1 MNPAPPNP
9 PAPDPEARLTALLL
23 GELSPAE
30 AAEVQVELARRPEW
44 LDLFTRLARTLPLVR
59 EAVREPGMPD
69 AAPAP
74 GAAPSALAPE
84 APRLAPE
91 RRAALLAAFKTV
103 ASSPDFAAAARP
115 LRRRTHWLALAAV
128 LAALLVVGG
137 GLLLPSL
144 TRAKAKA
151 QRISQLDRDR
161 QAELERRLAE
171 IEGRPGTPP
180 PAAGGRLSEAAD
192 EGTRRA
198 RERGE
203 SLGRS
208 RGRSVAPA
216 PAGPV
221 ASTSRVAVPAPTSA
235 AGSAAEPPAQLDAS
249 KLNLLLRY
257 GNRPGSVQPGAET
270 AESTGPAG
278 RPAVPAPAQPLVAS
292 AGERT
297 NQPGTAD
304 WRMMLR
310 YGVGLPPETLRKLRE
325 PDAAGGEQG
334 QTAAPVLGDQPH
346 LGPALRGGSEAPGP
360 GPRDT
365 RAAKARKEAAP
376 APQTPPP
383 AERDFFFNALPAAR
397 EAAPSSLGG
406 LAGAPAL
413 EKDAAGTGVAPEGEQ
428 LEQKAAPEPAAPI
441 QPGQVG
447 APGTTGPPKPV
458 YPPEVATAENPF
470 STFSLNVSDVSFR
483 LAAASLEA
491 GRLPDPNSVRVEEFI
506 NAFDYRDPA
515 PAPGAPLAFHWERA
529 RHPFAHNRELVRFS
543 VRTAAQGREPGR
555 ALNLVLVLDRS
566 GSMERA
572 DRVATGREML
582 RVLAARLTAADR
594 LSVVTFARTAR
605 LFAEGLAG
613 DQAGPVLEDAAAV
626 TPEGG
631 TNLEDALR
639 LGFATAA
646 RHFLPGGVNRV
657 ILITD
662 GAANLGDVMPE
673 SLQQLVEENRR
684 RGLALDCFGVG
695 WEDYNDELLEVL
707 ARHGDGRYGFL
718 NAPEEAATGFAARLA
733 GALQVAAADVKVQVE
748 FNPARVTRWRLIG
761 YARHLLTAE
770 QFRDNTVD
778 AAELGAAETGNA
790 LYALEVNPQ
799 GHGPLGVFRVR
810 YRVPAT
816 DRYQEQEWPLAA
828 PGAAPEAAAA
838 SPAMRLALTAALFG
852 EWLAQSPYAG
862 EVSPDTLLPLLEG
875 VPETFADPRPLQL
888 KQMLEQARALAGR

>member
-1 MNPAPPNP
+1 MNPAPPHS

-30 AAEVQVELARRPEW
+30 AAEVQAELTRRPEW

-59 EAVREPGMPD
+59 EAVRPPGIPHADPD
-69 AAPAP
+69 SGTAPP
-74 GAAPSALAPE
+74 VQPPE
-84 APRLAPE
+84 VPRLAPE

-103 ASSPDFAAAARP
+103 TPPPDFVAAARP
-115 LRRRTHWLALAAV
+115 VKRQTPWLALAAV

-144 TRAKAKA
+144 TRTKAKA

-161 QAELERRLAE
+161 QADLERRLAE
-171 IEGRPGTPP
+171 IEGRPGPPP
-180 PAAGGRLSEAAD
+180 PAADGRLFETLD

-203 SLGRS
+203 SLGRPL
-208 RGRSVAPA
+208 GRSAAPA

-221 ASTSRVAVPAPTSA
+221 ASNSRLAVPAPTST
-235 AGSAAEPPAQLDAS
+235 AGT
-249 KLNLLLRY
+249 
-257 GNRPGSVQPGAET
+257 GAET
-270 AESTGPAG
+270 TVPAS
-278 RPAVPAPAQPLVAS
+278 PPTVPAPTAPLA
-292 AGERT
+292 ANTGERT
-297 NQPGTAD
+297 DRPGTPD
-304 WRMMLR
+304 VRMMLR
-310 YGVGLPPETLRKLRE
+310 YGLAPPETLRKLRE
-325 PDAAGGEQG
+325 LDLSAAGGEQG
-334 QTAAPVLGDQPH
+334 HTAAPVLGDQPL
-346 LGPALRGGSEAPGP
+346 LGLALRSGPEAPGP
-360 GPRDT
+360 GPRDAL
-365 RAAKARKEAAP
+365 AAEARKEAAS
-376 APQTPPP
+376 ARQTSSP
-383 AERDFFFNALPAAR
+383 AERDFFFKAPAAAV
-397 EAAPSSLGG
+397 EPAPGTLAG
-406 LAGAPAL
+406 LAGAAMQKVTG
-413 EKDAAGTGVAPEGEQ
+413 ETEGAAAGDQ
-428 LEQKAAPEPAAPI
+428 LERKGAPLPAAP
-441 QPGQVG
+441 
-447 APGTTGPPKPV
+447 TLTGPGVAGGAASPPGPIH
-458 YPPEVATAENPF
+458 PPEVATAENPF

-506 NAFDYRDPA
+506 NAFEYGDPA

-529 RHPFAHNRELVRFS
+529 RHPLAHNRELVRFS

-572 DRVATGREML
+572 DRVATCREML
-582 RVLAARLTAADR
+582 RVLAAQLRAEDR

-673 SLQQLVEENRR
+673 SLQPLVEENRR

-718 NAPEEAATGFAARLA
+718 NAPGEAAAGFAARLA

-761 YARHLLTAE
+761 YAKHLLAAE

-778 AAELGAAETGNA
+778 AAEIGAAEAGNA
-790 LYALEVNPQ
+790 LYTLEVNPQ
-799 GHGPLGVFRVR
+799 GYGPLGVFRVR

-816 DRYQEQEWPLAA
+816 GRYQELEWTLPWS
-828 PGAAPEAAAA
+828 GAAPEAAAA
-838 SPAMRLALTAALFG
+838 GPAMRLAMVAALFG

-862 EVSPDTLLPLLEG
+862 GVSPDALLPLLEG
-875 VPETFADPRPLQL
+875 VPNAFADPRPHQL

>member
-9 PAPDPEARLTALLL
+9 SAPDPEARLTALLL

-30 AAEVQVELARRPEW
+30 AAEVQAELARRPEW

-59 EAVREPGMPD
+59 EAVREPGLPD
-69 AAPAP
+69 AVHGP
-74 GAAPSALAPE
+74 GAAPSARATE
-84 APRLAPE
+84 APRFSPE
-91 RRAALLAAFKTV
+91 RREALLAALKTLTP
-103 ASSPDFAAAARP
+103 SPDFAAAARP
-115 LRRRTHWLALAAV
+115 VKRRTNWLALAAV

-151 QRISQLDRDR
+151 QHLSQLARDR
-161 QAELERRLAE
+161 QAERERLQAE
-171 IEGRPGTPP
+171 IEGRPGA
-180 PAAGGRLSEAAD
+180 PAPGAGGRMSETLNDGA
-192 EGTRRA
+192 RRT

-203 SLGRS
+203 SLGRPL
-208 RGRSVAPA
+208 GRSAAPA

-221 ASTSRVAVPAPTSA
+221 ASTSRLAVPVPPAA

-249 KLNLLLRY
+249 KLNILLRY
-257 GNRPGSVQPGAET
+257 GIRPDSVQPGAET
-270 AESTGPAG
+270 AKSTGPAS
-278 RPAVPAPAQPLVAS
+278 RPAVPAPAQPPAAS

-297 NQPGTAD
+297 DQPGSAD

-310 YGVGLPPETLRKLRE
+310 YGVGGLSAENLRKLRE
-325 PDAAGGEQG
+325 LEAAGGEQA
-334 QTAAPVLGDQPH
+334 QTAAPVLGDRPQ
-346 LGPALRGGSEAPGP
+346 LGPALRGGPETPGP
-360 GPRDT
+360 APREALT
-365 RAAKARKEAAP
+365 AEARKEAAS
-376 APQTPPP
+376 ARQTPPP
-383 AERDFFFNALPAAR
+383 ADRGRFFNAPAVAR
-397 EAAPSSLGG
+397 DSAPTHLGG
-406 LAGAPAL
+406 LAVGTL
-413 EKDAAGTGVAPEGEQ
+413 ETDAAGPDVAPEGEQ
-428 LEQKAAPEPAAPI
+428 LEQKAVPAPAAPTRSG
-441 QPGQVG
+441 PVG
-447 APGTTGPPKPV
+447 ATGTPGLPRPV
-458 YPPEVATAENPF
+458 HPPEVATAENPF

-572 DRVATGREML
+572 DRVATCREML
-582 RVLAARLTAADR
+582 RVLAAQLTAADR

-695 WEDYNDELLEVL
+695 WEEYNDELLEVL

-718 NAPEEAATGFAARLA
+718 NAPEEAAAGFAARLA
-733 GALQVAAADVKVQVE
+733 GALQVAAADVKVQIE

-761 YARHLLTAE
+761 YAKHLLAAE

-778 AAELGAAETGNA
+778 AAELGAAEAGNA
-790 LYALEVNPQ
+790 LYALEINPQ

-810 YRVPAT
+810 YRMPAT
-816 DRYQEQEWPLAA
+816 GRYQEQEWTLPW

-862 EVSPDTLLPLLEG
+862 EVSPDVLLPLLGG
-875 VPETFADPRPLQL
+875 VPEAFADPRPHQL